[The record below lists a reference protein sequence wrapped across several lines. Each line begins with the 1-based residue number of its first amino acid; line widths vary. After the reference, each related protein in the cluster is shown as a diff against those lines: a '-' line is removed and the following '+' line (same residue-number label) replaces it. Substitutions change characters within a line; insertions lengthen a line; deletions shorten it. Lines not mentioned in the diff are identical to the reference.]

1 MDLYIQENSNTEYTV
16 LLKKITKCKI
26 SHKVIITLIPKAL
39 PLAKEPGSVSEPW
52 LSVSQEEL
60 QGSSQ
65 CVWFKGKQS
74 NSFFFRASTKAEIG
88 KHSLEWHAGNRECRE
103 EERQGILGIF
113 YKP

>member
-16 LLKKITKCKI
+16 LLKKIMKFKI
-26 SHKVIITLIPKAL
+26 SHQVIITLIPKAL
-39 PLAKEPGSVSEPW
+39 PLAKEPGSVSEPR

-74 NSFFFRASTKAEIG
+74 NSCFLGQVRKQR
-88 KHSLEWHAGNRECRE
+88 LGNTAWSGTLGIECRE